1 MRSIFSNN
9 PAHIE
14 SLNLNLPH
22 QRDFLLLCYSKSFVY
37 KMLHFITMASL
48 RHILMGRNS
57 DYFQNYTQLAVGP
70 VQTEWKVLPHMYGI
84 FFRFCHIESLGNLK
98 NIPTGY
104 CKGDFLKKTV
114 WVTKGGTRMGQF
126 REIVAKAKRC
136 IFLHIENEKLI
147 LGLYEEVYFSTFFK
161 TLFI

>member
-1 MRSIFSNN
+1 MWGGTDVGTYYITACCGPGSDRVKGT
-9 PAHIE
+9 P
-14 SLNLNLPH
+14 PH
-22 QRDFLLLCYSKSFVY
+22 V
-37 KMLHFITMASL
+37 
-48 RHILMGRNS
+48 
-57 DYFQNYTQLAVGP
+57 
-70 VQTEWKVLPHMYGI
+70 WI

-126 REIVAKAKRC
+126 REIVAKAKIC

-147 LGLYEEVYFSTFFK
+147 LGPYEEVYFSAFYKKLLGYTGRYQNGPFK
-161 TLFI
+161 RGSC